1 MLEFMFGFARLLS
14 GGLRLDRFR
23 ISPKIGLLIMRTAD
37 TSQQKSYSK
46 KPSPKYGPAHNG
58 TVKEKESDMK
68 EWKSKA
74 NWKDPKW
81 KYTTAAA
88 TDISK
93 TIARVR
99 REMKE
104 IEESR
109 PKNLVQ
115 LKKTGTGK

>member
-1 MLEFMFGFARLLS
+1 
-14 GGLRLDRFR
+14 
-23 ISPKIGLLIMRTAD
+23 
-37 TSQQKSYSK
+37 
-46 KPSPKYGPAHNG
+46 
-58 TVKEKESDMK
+58 MK
-68 EWKSKA
+68 TWQSKA

-81 KYTTAAA
+81 KYTPAAA
-88 TDISK
+88 TDVAK

-99 REMKE
+99 REMRE